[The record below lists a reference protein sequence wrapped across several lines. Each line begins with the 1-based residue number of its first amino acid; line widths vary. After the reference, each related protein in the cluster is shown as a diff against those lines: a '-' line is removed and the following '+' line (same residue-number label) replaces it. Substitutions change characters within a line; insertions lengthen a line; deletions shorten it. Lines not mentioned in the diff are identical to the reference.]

1 MTAEAWRSRFD
12 RSDAPKVFPAGTSP
26 NHTFRAEEMTRTA
39 NPKPLDEPLNQRRAE
54 NLAGSVPPFG
64 RRHQFLCDVPIPEWR
79 NRITQVAWPSLNHLV
94 PRLPQPHRIRKRRS
108 RFSCQLDLL
117 FSPS

>member
-54 NLAGSVPPFG
+54 NPSGSVPPFA
-64 RRHQFLCDVPIPEWR
+64 RRHQFLCHVPIPEWR
-79 NRITQVAWPSLNHLV
+79 NPVAQVGWPPPNHLLQ
-94 PRLPQPHRIRKRRS
+94 RLPPPPRISTRPS
-108 RFSCQLDLL
+108 R
-117 FSPS
+117 